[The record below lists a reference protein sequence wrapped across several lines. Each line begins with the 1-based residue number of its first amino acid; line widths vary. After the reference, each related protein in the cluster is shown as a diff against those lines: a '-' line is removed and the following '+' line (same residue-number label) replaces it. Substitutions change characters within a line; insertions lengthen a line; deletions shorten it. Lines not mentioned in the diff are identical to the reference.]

1 MGADY
6 CRKLD
11 GGFAYV
17 LLSLPDV
24 LMCCF
29 FSHVL
34 SVTLLRVNFPT
45 WPPWFFS
52 IFEAPERWE
61 KKGPPVLLGQP
72 ARTEP
77 DCQADQKDTGA
88 KGRNW
93 SAVSN
98 TFFFLASFGPMPSNG
113 LPVLTWLWLN
123 QKQWWWVVRLP
134 TVLVAI
140 GFYAH
145 CTFFLWFIVPFRM
158 MPRKSGLWRTTPVL
172 DNVEPQPWQFTEWQ
186 RSF

>member
-1 MGADY
+1 
-6 CRKLD
+6 
-11 GGFAYV
+11 
-17 LLSLPDV
+17 
-24 LMCCF
+24 
-29 FSHVL
+29 
-34 SVTLLRVNFPT
+34 
-45 WPPWFFS
+45 
-52 IFEAPERWE
+52 
-61 KKGPPVLLGQP
+61 
-72 ARTEP
+72 
-77 DCQADQKDTGA
+77 
-88 KGRNW
+88 
-93 SAVSN
+93 
-98 TFFFLASFGPMPSNG
+98 MPSNG